1 MAVLFIEYPKCTTCK
16 KAKKWLDEHGVE
28 YVDRHIV
35 EDNPAAAELAEWH
48 ERSGLPLRRFFNTSG
63 MKYRELGIK
72 AKLDAAEA
80 QREEVLLRHGIR
92 PTAVRMLV
100 LEATERFEGTF
111 SLADLEEA
119 TDGIDKSSIFRTLVL
134 FTERHL
140 LHVIE
145 DGSGSAKYCVCRN
158 DHACRLGELH
168 CHFHCEACGKTFCL
182 PGEHVPAVR
191 YPAGF
196 EAREINYLIKGLC
209 PECRAKVWG

>member
-1 MAVLFIEYPKCTTCK
+1 MDTKHC
-16 KAKKWLDEHGVE
+16 
-28 YVDRHIV
+28 
-35 EDNPAAAELAEWH
+35 
-48 ERSGLPLRRFFNTSG
+48 
-63 MKYRELGIK
+63 
-72 AKLDAAEA
+72 
-80 QREEVLLRHGIR
+80 EEVLLRHGIR

-145 DGSGSAKYCVCRN
+145 DGRGSAKYCVCRN
-158 DHACRLGELH
+158 DHACRLGELY

-209 PECRAKVWG
+209 PECRAKVRG